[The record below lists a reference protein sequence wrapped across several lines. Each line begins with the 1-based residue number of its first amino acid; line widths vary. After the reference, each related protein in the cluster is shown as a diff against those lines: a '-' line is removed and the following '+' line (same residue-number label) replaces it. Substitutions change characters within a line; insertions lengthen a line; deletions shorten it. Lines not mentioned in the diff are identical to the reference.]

1 MNNSNSNS
9 GRENINDEK
18 NDENIT
24 SLENITISKELLKNI
39 RNLLEITNSRIHWK
53 TDELLPV
60 GFIIK
65 QIDELL
71 PHN

>member
-1 MNNSNSNS
+1 MNKS
-9 GRENINDEK
+9 
-18 NDENIT
+18 DENAKDIT
-24 SLENITISKELLKNI
+24 PLETITISEELLKNI
-39 RNLLEITNSRIHWK
+39 RNLLEITNARIHWK

-71 PHN
+71 SQK